1 MKVMVAGSRGID
13 NINIDQYMPADMTML
28 ISGGARGVDTLAE
41 KYADRMNI
49 PKTIIRP
56 DYPRYGKCAP
66 LVRNREMVEMA
77 DLVVIIWDGKSHGTG
92 YTLDYAIKCNKHIRL
107 NYIE

>member
-13 NINIDQYMPADMTML
+13 NIDISQYMPPEMTML

-41 KYADRMNI
+41 LYADRMHI
-49 PKTIIRP
+49 PKKIIRP
-56 DYPRYGKCAP
+56 DYLRYGKAAP
-66 LVRNREMVEMA
+66 LIRNREMVNLA

-92 YTLDYAIKCNKHIRL
+92 YTLDYAVKSNKHIKL
-107 NYIE
+107 HYI